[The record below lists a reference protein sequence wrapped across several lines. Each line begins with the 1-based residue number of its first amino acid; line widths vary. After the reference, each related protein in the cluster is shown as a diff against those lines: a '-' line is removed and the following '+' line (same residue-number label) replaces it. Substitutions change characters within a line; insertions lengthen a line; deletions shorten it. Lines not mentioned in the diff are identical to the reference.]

1 MKLMVVDD
9 EALARQRLRHL
20 LSGLEEVASV
30 SEAADGEAALALQ
43 QQQAADVVLLDIR
56 MPGIGGL
63 ETARRLAQLPQA
75 PVVIFTTAYGEHALE
90 AFEAEALDYLVKPVR
105 IERLQQALERAR
117 RVRPALRESPR
128 LTVRKHG
135 ELHLIELDE
144 VIYFQADHKYV
155 TAYLAGREELLEESL
170 KQLEEAY
177 PDRLLRVHR
186 NALVALHAL
195 EGLEKQGDGGFRVV
209 LKGMAQG
216 PEVSR
221 RHLAEVRRYL
231 RGSA

>member
-20 LSGLEEVASV
+20 LSGLVEVASV
-30 SEAADGEAALALQ
+30 SEAADGEEALALQ
-43 QQQAADVVLLDIR
+43 QQQAADIILLDIR

-63 ETARRLAQLPQA
+63 ETARRLAQLPRP

-117 RVRPALRESPR
+117 RARPELRESPR

-135 ELHLIELDE
+135 ELHLIALDE

-186 NALVALHAL
+186 NALVAVHAL

-209 LKGMAQG
+209 LKGLTEG

-221 RHLAEVRRYL
+221 RHLAELRRRL
-231 RGSA
+231 RAG